1 VDVPEGTEGAW
12 HCAKS
17 IKFTVTP
24 GVVLV
29 FLGILMLQG
38 AHFGSNK
45 RISRKLWQA
54 SPYGLS
60 IPYVRNAMTWNAY
73 EFMHQHIHFAGNSM
87 NIASGSDG
95 YDPLFK
101 VRYAMKSIQEG
112 LLKVWTAGKD
122 VAIDESM
129 IKYMGRVIV

>member
-1 VDVPEGTEGAW
+1 MPEGTEGAW
-12 HCAKS
+12 HRAKR
-17 IKFTVTP
+17 IKFTMAP
-24 GVVLV
+24 GFVLV

-45 RISRKLWQA
+45 RSSRKLWQA

-60 IPYVRNAMTWNAY
+60 IPYVRNALTQNAY
-73 EFMHQHIHFAGNSM
+73 EFKRQHIHFADKNSM
-87 NIASGSDG
+87 NIPSGSDG

-112 LLKVWTAGKD
+112 LRVL
-122 VAIDESM
+122 
-129 IKYMGRVIV
+129 GRGV